1 MVANCNVP
9 ISVNDENKRRRQRRV
24 VEGCRTCRSAG
35 DQLKLSL
42 QLPLADPVQVASC
55 ACARF
60 GASIASEPSQT
71 LPSSAARVTAGR
83 AADIANSPAW
93 PRIRSGGRTPVRC
106 RPASSRTHPTQ
117 THHRRLSNTQL
128 PYQQMGRAI
137 PMNRRAHAYPTVHGM
152 TGCTPDQFASW
163 RLGANYSRCSF
174 CVTRGNGYPR
184 LATRSRANS
193 LGRALTRTD
202 PNGKTHSR

>member
-9 ISVNDENKRRRQRRV
+9 ISVNDEKVSDV
-24 VEGCRTCRSAG
+24 VSAVLSKVAVPAG
-35 DQLKLSL
+35 TAGAQLKLSL

-93 PRIRSGGRTPVRC
+93 PRIEAAGARRSGAGRLPLVRTQ
-106 RPASSRTHPTQ
+106 RKLITAAS
-117 THHRRLSNTQL
+117 
-128 PYQQMGRAI
+128 
-137 PMNRRAHAYPTVHGM
+137 
-152 TGCTPDQFASW
+152 
-163 RLGANYSRCSF
+163 
-174 CVTRGNGYPR
+174 
-184 LATRSRANS
+184 ATRNCRTNKWGARSR
-193 LGRALTRTD
+193 
-202 PNGKTHSR
+202 